1 MSIPIIW
8 AMSERRPNLD
18 SLWLGATT
26 TGLLP
31 RLFQISRS
39 FLPKVYLEA
48 VTWTRSPQSFMDPSN
63 HRPVRSHRIGDLD
76 MIPREDEF
84 RLLFLTD
91 IQSDTWK
98 STALSLPSIW
108 LGESPR
114 YCTAGQTA
122 FVLQSQ
128 ASISLLEVEVPKRAS
143 AKRLWKPERINVAQY
158 AAGQFAIVYLAGYR
172 SRLRKLIQKVPLDS
186 QHAAFGK

>member
-1 MSIPIIW
+1 MLAWQPLGERYSLQLGRSVAQPIEEVTSAVSQSKKSIPIIW
-8 AMSERRPNLD
+8 AMSERRPNLA
-18 SLWLGATT
+18 SLWLGAAI

-76 MIPREDEF
+76 MISREDEF

-91 IQSDTWK
+91 IQSDTYGNPPLCPYPPFGRMNLRD
-98 STALSLPSIW
+98 TALPVRLHLSCSH
-108 LGESPR
+108 R
-114 YCTAGQTA
+114 
-122 FVLQSQ
+122 
-128 ASISLLEVEVPKRAS
+128 LL
-143 AKRLWKPERINVAQY
+143 
-158 AAGQFAIVYLAGYR
+158 YR
-172 SRLRKLIQKVPLDS
+172 SWEWKAK
-186 QHAAFGK
+186 AGKC